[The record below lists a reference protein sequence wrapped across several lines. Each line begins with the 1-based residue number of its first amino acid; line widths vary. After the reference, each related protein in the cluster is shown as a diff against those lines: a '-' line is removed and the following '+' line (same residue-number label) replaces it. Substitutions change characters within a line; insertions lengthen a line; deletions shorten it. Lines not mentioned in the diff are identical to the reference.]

1 MSLVLFGISGSVQ
14 NESGSVQ
21 NEFGSVQ
28 NESGSVQNE
37 FGSIPFKNVVHILQL
52 FSKHVHGVQKK
63 TPTFVFLH
71 NSMKK

>member
-1 MSLVLFGISGSVQ
+1 
-14 NESGSVQ
+14 
-21 NEFGSVQ
+21 
-28 NESGSVQNE
+28 
-37 FGSIPFKNVVHILQL
+37 VVHILQL